1 MVRYPIMV
9 VFGVGVIYLTLQIC
23 NKIFCKIRTCMCND
37 LNNSLHHVYLINM
50 NREKYRYIIFIKQY
64 VLQFSRQIF
73 QFIIENYRP
82 KLLLQRR
89 KR

>member
-9 VFGVGVIYLTLQIC
+9 VFGVGVIYLTLHIC

-50 NREKYRYIIFIKQY
+50 NREKYRYIIFKAIC
-64 VLQFSRQIF
+64 VAIF
-73 QFIIENYRP
+73 TSDLSIHY
-82 KLLLQRR
+82 
-89 KR
+89 